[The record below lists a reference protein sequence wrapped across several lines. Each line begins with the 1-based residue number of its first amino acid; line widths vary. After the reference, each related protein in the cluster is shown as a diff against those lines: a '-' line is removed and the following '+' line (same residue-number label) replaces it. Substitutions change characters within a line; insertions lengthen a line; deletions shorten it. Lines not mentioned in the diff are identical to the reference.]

1 MLNYLVYHIHT
12 SPGFVISSKPYREAD
27 RVYQIFTKEFGLI
40 SAIAQGI
47 RLEKSKLRY
56 SISDL
61 SITNLSLVHGKEFWR
76 IVGADNVDSIKNSD
90 KVIIILAKL
99 ANLIKRLVHG
109 EEKNEKIFDLL
120 SRLTIIDI
128 KDRDIAENIE
138 SLSVLR
144 VLHELGYIAMTRE
157 IQTCIEDDIALIG
170 EALDQD
176 KRKFINQLVN
186 NALKQTQL

>member
-12 SPGFVISSKPYREAD
+12 SLGFVISSKPYREAD

-76 IVGADNVDSIKNSD
+76 IVGADNVDSIKNSN

-99 ANLIKRLVHG
+99 GNLIKRLVHG

-120 SRLTIIDI
+120 LRLTIIDI

-176 KRKFINQLVN
+176 KRKFLNQLVN

>member
-12 SPGFVISSKPYREAD
+12 SPGFLISSKPYREAD

>member
-120 SRLTIIDI
+120 LQLTIIDI

>member
-12 SPGFVISSKPYREAD
+12 SLGFVISSKPYREAD

-157 IQTCIEDDIALIG
+157 IQTCIGDDIALIG

-186 NALKQTQL
+186 NALKQSQL